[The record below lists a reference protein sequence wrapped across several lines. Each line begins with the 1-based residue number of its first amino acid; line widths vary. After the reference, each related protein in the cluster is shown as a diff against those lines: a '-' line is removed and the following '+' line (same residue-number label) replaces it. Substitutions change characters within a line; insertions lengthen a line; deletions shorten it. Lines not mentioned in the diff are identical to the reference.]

1 MNGYFSM
8 RLSHMMHQ
16 LTLFSIATLM
26 AIQQHEC
33 TNEGAIDS
41 PQIDHVDFN
50 VDRFKGDH
58 LKSLL
63 QQGNNDEVG
72 TPAVDPL
79 DIFEKSVP
87 AIEIQCRSR
96 TAPSRR
102 PTRTA
107 SNQAIIGPSDFFERR
122 IRSPDESSPE
132 SPGLLINV
140 SAA

>member
-1 MNGYFSM
+1 MIGYFSM

-33 TNEGAIDS
+33 TNEGVVDS
-41 PQIDHVDFN
+41 LQIDHVDFN

-63 QQGNNDEVG
+63 QQANNDEVG

-79 DIFEKSVP
+79 DYSKKTSL
-87 AIEIQCRSR
+87 Q
-96 TAPSRR
+96 
-102 PTRTA
+102 
-107 SNQAIIGPSDFFERR
+107 
-122 IRSPDESSPE
+122 
-132 SPGLLINV
+132 
-140 SAA
+140 